1 MRRFELV
8 EGKSAKFWQGDV
20 SGTTFVVEYGRLGTN
35 GQRKEK
41 DFGNEAA
48 ARRELEKK
56 IAEKLREGYSEV
68 RTDGGAAAPKGA
80 KGAQAASAKLDL
92 PPRIAVAEG
101 APAEA
106 AVLASVSALSQ
117 LAGSVGRRSFVT
129 AQAFKRARRALR
141 ALGGAEVS
149 GFPALSGEL
158 ERVLELSVREKGP
171 RLSVGRCME
180 LLSEL
185 PTGAFERAMEI
196 WGAAKGAPP
205 SVGWLAGEVEAL
217 GDAEL
222 AFRLGA
228 LLLARP
234 GRAMASEAGW
244 QKRMAALM
252 PHLQAHL
259 VRRGSSPKKHL
270 GAMDARGDAFLA
282 ARISEAARAAGG

>member
-1 MRRFELV
+1 M
-8 EGKSAKFWQGDV
+8 

-196 WGAAKGAPP
+196 WGAAKGARPAW
-205 SVGWLAGEVEAL
+205 SMGGFAGEVEAL

-228 LLLARP
+228 LLLSRP